1 MWLGSEEAT
10 NARAKLMAK
19 RGLAVY
25 CDYLVS
31 TLQEKPLR
39 DKIKDG
45 DKGKIEKAVQSTLDW
60 LSGLDEN
67 HLAEEP
73 EFEAKQQSLDGIVY
87 PIMQRANEAADV
99 EPSQGASSA
108 SGAPSSYALLS

>member
-31 TLQEKPLR
+31 TLQEKPLK

-67 HLAEEP
+67 NLVEEA

-99 EPSQGASSA
+99 EPGQGASSA
-108 SGAPSSYALLS
+108 SRAPSSYELLS

>member
-45 DKGKIEKAVQSTLDW
+45 DKGKI
-60 LSGLDEN
+60 
-67 HLAEEP
+67 
-73 EFEAKQQSLDGIVY
+73 
-87 PIMQRANEAADV
+87 
-99 EPSQGASSA
+99 
-108 SGAPSSYALLS
+108 